1 VALLTKVFAMIF
13 EVVAAMKRRQRRVTM
28 ERYVNTVIVC
38 DPIVEEIIRF
48 GVGEEGADTSS
59 RGCNRV

>member
-1 VALLTKVFAMIF
+1 MIF